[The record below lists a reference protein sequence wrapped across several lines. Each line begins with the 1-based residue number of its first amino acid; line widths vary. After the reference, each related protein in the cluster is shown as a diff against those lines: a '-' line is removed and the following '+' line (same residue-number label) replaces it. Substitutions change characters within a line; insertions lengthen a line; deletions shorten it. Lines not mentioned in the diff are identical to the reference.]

1 MKKPWWSV
9 LIILSI
15 SFGLQGCSGVTI
27 LNTLSP
33 RDGVQ
38 VTRSIVFDRQHQL
51 KLDVYRP
58 TNAHAA
64 TVIVFFWGGR
74 WEDGDKSMYRFVGA
88 ELASE
93 GFVVVIPNYRL
104 YPDVTFPA
112 FVNDSANAVAWTHEH
127 ISQYGGS
134 PNEIVLMGHSA
145 GAYNAAMLALNP
157 AYLKAVGGSR
167 QWIRGMIGLGG
178 PYDFLPLVEPDLKAI
193 FGPPSQYPITQPIH
207 WADGTNPP
215 MLLIESRADTIVYP
229 KNTRNLYAKIKKNGG
244 PVEKFMVDDLSHP
257 MLIGV
262 VSNLLSSQSPILEK
276 IVSFAD
282 HVTSDKQVGK
292 VGGAPDQHVVTVHP

>member
-1 MKKPWWSV
+1 M
-9 LIILSI
+9 
-15 SFGLQGCSGVTI
+15 FE
-27 LNTLSP
+27 
-33 RDGVQ
+33 
-38 VTRSIVFDRQHQL
+38 RQHQL

-64 TVIVFFWGGR
+64 PVIVFFWGGR

-88 ELASE
+88 ELASK

-112 FVNDSANAVAWTHEH
+112 FVNDSAKAVAWTHEH
-127 ISQYGGS
+127 ISQYGGNA
-134 PNEIVLMGHSA
+134 NEIVLMGHSA

-157 AYLKAVGGSR
+157 AYLHAVGGSR

-282 HVTSDKQVGK
+282 RLTSEKQVRQDNGSSDPL
-292 VGGAPDQHVVTVHP
+292 AVTAHP

>member
-9 LIILSI
+9 LIILSL

-64 TVIVFFWGGR
+64 PVIVFFWGGR

-88 ELASE
+88 ELASK

-112 FVNDSANAVAWTHEH
+112 FVNDSAKAVAWTHEH

-134 PNEIVLMGHSA
+134 PKEIVLMGHSA
-145 GAYNAAMLALNP
+145 GAYNAAMLALDP
-157 AYLKAVGGSR
+157 AYLHAVGGSR

-215 MLLIESRADTIVYP
+215 VLLIESRADTIVYP

-257 MLIGV
+257 MLIVV

-282 HVTSDKQVGK
+282 HVTSDKQVGQ
-292 VGGAPDQHVVTVHP
+292 GGESAGSLALQNNS